1 MKYRGKF
8 LSKYKDDV
16 WDLNIQILEWQ
27 NNLHIKSFENM
38 QNVGAQTNSGRNRI
52 GANRLRV
59 NHAPVPHSNNTYPDS
74 PCWIRVCIYWFWVQC
89 IRTMHYEPFYQ
100 KKYDFIIKFFL
111 LYSYRAYLET
121 ELCTKTTQLF
131 YRCWPIVLMIYN
143 SPFGI

>member
-1 MKYRGKF
+1 MSKCCKIIPNWKSINKNLHWKCKMKYSRKF

-59 NHAPVPHSNNTYPDS
+59 NHAPVPHSNNT
-74 PCWIRVCIYWFWVQC
+74 IRTRHVGLGCVFTDFGSNVFVQC
-89 IRTMHYEPFYQ
+89 TTNHFT
-100 KKYDFIIKFFL
+100 KKNTIL
-111 LYSYRAYLET
+111 S
-121 ELCTKTTQLF
+121 
-131 YRCWPIVLMIYN
+131 
-143 SPFGI
+143 